1 MPVDLVAVDVDCK
14 GTTGVAVDLVT
25 EDVDG
30 KGIGIDD
37 DMTASDWSQLIP
49 MSLIVNVR
57 ECKPIAG
64 DKNLI
69 KY

>member
-1 MPVDLVAVDVDCK
+1 MDGK
-14 GTTGVAVDLVT
+14 GAAGVAFDLVT

-30 KGIGIDD
+30 KGID
-37 DMTASDWSQLIP
+37 DMTMSDWSQLLIP
-49 MSLIVNVR
+49 SLIINVQ

-69 KY
+69 KD